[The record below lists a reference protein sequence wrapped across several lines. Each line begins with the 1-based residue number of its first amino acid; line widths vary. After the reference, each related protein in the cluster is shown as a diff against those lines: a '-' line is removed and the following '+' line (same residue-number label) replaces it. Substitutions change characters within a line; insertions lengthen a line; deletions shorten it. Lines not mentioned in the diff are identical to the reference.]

1 MNTNNNIK
9 PSTVIAGCSIIAL
22 ALFASIAYA
31 TSLVKTDVVL
41 PETEVLASAIPNERS
56 ACLAA
61 YDLAEMVMN
70 LRQAGMA
77 LPDMI
82 EAAESEKGSREMV
95 AIVEDAFS
103 RPNYEMEENKDKA
116 VKSFAESW
124 YTTCKAQ
131 ENRK

>member
-1 MNTNNNIK
+1 MKAKNSIK
-9 PSTVIAGCSIIAL
+9 PSTVIVGCTIISA
-22 ALFASIAYA
+22 ALFAGVLLASSKDI
-31 TSLVKTDVVL
+31 VL

-70 LRQAGMA
+70 LRQAGMS

-95 AIVEDAFS
+95 AMVEDAFS

-124 YTTCKAQ
+124 YTTCKKQ
-131 ENRK
+131 GNRK

>member
-1 MNTNNNIK
+1 MKAKNSIK
-9 PSTVIAGCSIIAL
+9 PSTVIVGCTIIAA
-22 ALFASIAYA
+22 ALFAGVLLASSKA
-31 TSLVKTDVVL
+31 VVL
-41 PETEVLASAIPNERS
+41 PETEVVAPTRS

-61 YDLAEMVMN
+61 YDLAEVVMN

-82 EAAESEKGSREMV
+82 EVAESEKGSREMM
-95 AIVEDAFS
+95 AMVEDAFS

-124 YTTCKAQ
+124 YTTCKTQ

>member
-1 MNTNNNIK
+1 MKANKCSKKSIK
-9 PSTVIAGCSIIAL
+9 PSTVIVGCTLIAA
-22 ALFASIAYA
+22 ALFAGVLLASSKA
-31 TSLVKTDVVL
+31 VVL
-41 PETEVLASAIPNERS
+41 PETEVVAPKGAS

-70 LRQAGMA
+70 LRQAGMT

-82 EAAESEKGSREMV
+82 EVAESEKGSREML

-103 RPNYEMEENKDKA
+103 RPNYEMEDNKDKA

-124 YTTCKAQ
+124 YATCKAQ
-131 ENRK
+131 GNRK

>member
-1 MNTNNNIK
+1 MKAKNSIK
-9 PSTVIAGCSIIAL
+9 PSTVIVGCTLIAA
-22 ALFASIAYA
+22 ALFAGVLLAS
-31 TSLVKTDVVL
+31 SKDVVL
-41 PETEVLASAIPNERS
+41 PETEIVATNERS

-95 AIVEDAFS
+95 AMVEDAFS

-124 YTTCKAQ
+124 YTTCKKQ